1 MRKTYAYNSVIIGVL
16 VGMLFVVKGNV
27 ALGIILGIVIT
38 VGGFLLI
45 RAIENA
51 LYKGA
56 DAAGQAVVNAI
67 NKKKEQKLANNNLCP
82 KCGAQITNEDAFCE
96 NCGEKLK

>member
-1 MRKTYAYNSVIIGVL
+1 MRKTYAYNSIIFGVL
-16 VGMLFVVKGNV
+16 IGILFVVKGQT

-38 VGGFLLI
+38 VGGFILI

-56 DAAGQAVVNAI
+56 NAAGQAVVNAV
-67 NKKKEQKLANNNLCP
+67 NKKKEQTRVKNNICP
-82 KCGAQITNEDAFCE
+82 KCGAAIDDETVFCQ
-96 NCGEKLK
+96 NCGEKIR